1 MAVTFSAPV
10 LALSLAV
17 VYLATGAGAAGS
29 TFVTAQDHMSCAGVC
44 SAQGLSAATLRE
56 SSGVLQT
63 TACEVNITGQGKRAG
78 YQEGGHS
85 ACSVVADS
93 QINSSSEYSCL
104 CLASSTTPGLAAAQG
119 QSCSTACT
127 QSVEGMTGAPV
138 AVESSETSYLCL
150 PSSEIGHTN
159 HFGYTSELDGGASI
173 CTAAVVNDAQAT
185 SDFSCFCT
193 FESQESMTE
202 AVAPS
207 GSLSSLSESTD
218 ATSVGGRK
226 LL

>member
-1 MAVTFSAPV
+1 
-10 LALSLAV
+10 
-17 VYLATGAGAAGS
+17 
-29 TFVTAQDHMSCAGVC
+29 MSCAGVC

-150 PSSEIGHTN
+150 PSSEIG
-159 HFGYTSELDGGASI
+159 
-173 CTAAVVNDAQAT
+173 
-185 SDFSCFCT
+185 
-193 FESQESMTE
+193 
-202 AVAPS
+202 
-207 GSLSSLSESTD
+207 
-218 ATSVGGRK
+218 K
-226 LL
+226 LLAGWYCLVVLNFSMLPAVSSCRRWHNTAVRQLLGAEL

>member
-1 MAVTFSAPV
+1 M
-10 LALSLAV
+10 
-17 VYLATGAGAAGS
+17 
-29 TFVTAQDHMSCAGVC
+29 
-44 SAQGLSAATLRE
+44 
-56 SSGVLQT
+56 
-63 TACEVNITGQGKRAG
+63 
-78 YQEGGHS
+78 
-85 ACSVVADS
+85 VA
-93 QINSSSEYSCL
+93 
-104 CLASSTTPGLAAAQG
+104 
-119 QSCSTACT
+119 
-127 QSVEGMTGAPV
+127 
-138 AVESSETSYLCL
+138 
-150 PSSEIGHTN
+150 GHTN